1 MKLSKLIGYIITGAI
16 ISGFSINPSKTGINL
31 LQKINI
37 MPENEKVLVWI
48 YFTDKGL
55 NDKLDELKIS
65 DYLTEKSIDR
75 RLKRTTG
82 NNYFNESDLPVN
94 NNYIND
100 ITDAGIKIRHKS
112 KWFNAV
118 SCFADK
124 NQIEIALQKNFVSKI
139 ELVAR
144 YRKNPV
150 VPELSAE
157 DNPGKGNISYN
168 NFTSIN
174 YGQSLAQDSLINV
187 PEVHN
192 RGYTGEGVLIA
203 SFDAGFDNLN
213 HICFNR
219 IRDKGL
225 RTFDFVNG
233 DTIVANGNGRL
244 GNGAHGT
251 ITLSLIAGYDPGFL
265 VSPAFDSRYIL
276 AKTEN
281 TNSETPVEEDNWI
294 AAAEWADSLGADI
307 ITCSLGYL
315 SFEPPYTSYTWQS
328 MDGNTALITRA
339 ADLAVSKGI
348 VVVIS
353 AGNEGFN
360 NSHNTLNAPAD
371 AFNVITVGS
380 VNLNRQRS
388 SFSSVGPT
396 FDGRIKPEVMALG
409 SFNYA
414 ARPGNGSTGYSSS
427 STGTS
432 LACPMVAGVCALLL
446 SAKNTLTPAEIKQI
460 LISTS
465 DNNLSPDNLKGW
477 GTVNAS
483 YAIDKALGLDINIP
497 AEYRLSQNYPNPFNP
512 GTTIRYSLSKP
523 GFVQLKIYDISGK
536 EISSLVSGNIDA
548 GSYIQKFTPDNISGG
563 IYFYSLNVNGITAD
577 TKKMIYLK

>member
-94 NNYIND
+94 NDYINE

-150 VPELSAE
+150 VPEFSAE
-157 DNPGKGNISYN
+157 DNPGKGNVTYN

-192 RGYTGEGVLIA
+192 RGYTGEGILIA

-219 IRDKGL
+219 IREKGL

-281 TNSETPVEEDNWI
+281 TNSETPVEEDNWV

-548 GSYIQKFTPDNISGG
+548 GTYIQKFTPDNISGG

>member
-1 MKLSKLIGYIITGAI
+1 
-16 ISGFSINPSKTGINL
+16 
-31 LQKINI
+31 
-37 MPENEKVLVWI
+37 
-48 YFTDKGL
+48 
-55 NDKLDELKIS
+55 
-65 DYLTEKSIDR
+65 
-75 RLKRTTG
+75 
-82 NNYFNESDLPVN
+82 
-94 NNYIND
+94 
-100 ITDAGIKIRHKS
+100 
-112 KWFNAV
+112 
-118 SCFADK
+118 
-124 NQIEIALQKNFVSKI
+124 
-139 ELVAR
+139 
-144 YRKNPV
+144 
-150 VPELSAE
+150 
-157 DNPGKGNISYN
+157 
-168 NFTSIN
+168 
-174 YGQSLAQDSLINV
+174 LAQDSLINV

-219 IRDKGL
+219 IREKGL

-281 TNSETPVEEDNWI
+281 TNSETPVEEDNWV

-548 GSYIQKFTPDNISGG
+548 GTYIQKFTPDNISGG

>member
-1 MKLSKLIGYIITGAI
+1 MKLSKLIGCIITGAI

-31 LQKINI
+31 LQNINS
-37 MPENEKVLVWI
+37 MSENEKVLVWI

-55 NDKLDELKIS
+55 NDKPEELKMS

-94 NNYIND
+94 NNYINE

-144 YRKNPV
+144 YRKNAG
-150 VPELSAE
+150 VPEFSSE
-157 DNPGKGNISYN
+157 DNPGKGSISCN

-219 IRDKGL
+219 IREKGL

-281 TNSETPVEEDNWI
+281 TNSETPVEEDNWV

-360 NSHNTLNAPAD
+360 SSHNTLNAPAD

-396 FDGRIKPEVMALG
+396 TDGRIKPEVMALG
-409 SFNYA
+409 SYNYA

-465 DNNLSPDNLKGW
+465 DNNISPDNLKGW

-483 YAIDKALGLDINIP
+483 YAIDKALGLDVNIP
-497 AEYRLSQNYPNPFNP
+497 AEYLLFQNYPNPFNP
-512 GTTIRYSLSKP
+512 GTTIEYRLNKP
-523 GFVQLKIYDISGK
+523 GNVQLKIYDIRGK
-536 EISSLVSGNIDA
+536 EIFSLVRGNTDA
-548 GSYIQKFTPDNISGG
+548 GSYIQKFIPDNISGG